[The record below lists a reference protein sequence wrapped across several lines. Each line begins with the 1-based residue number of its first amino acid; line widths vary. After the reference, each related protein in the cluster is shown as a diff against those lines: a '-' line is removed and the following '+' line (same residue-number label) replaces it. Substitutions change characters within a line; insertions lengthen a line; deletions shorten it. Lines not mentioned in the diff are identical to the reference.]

1 MKAIIFADRLGAE
14 LLPLTEKLP
23 VALLPIATKP
33 LLEYVLESLL
43 VAGITEAVLII
54 SPDADL
60 IETHFQQGK
69 AWNIRLSYMLSR
81 GEESPRDLLTRLG
94 DSLSEGH
101 YLLLRGD
108 VLSNLEVISFLRQT
122 DKLIQ
127 HCPEEMPIIAGTLTD
142 RNAGVVFWNKQS
154 SLIPDIDF
162 LGYQRIFSPQIL
174 LCPCVEISGKV
185 ALLDSLKNFHATNMQ
200 VLAGEFNNLDLAGY
214 RANIDLW
221 IGRSSKLTTHN
232 NHGIVGAC
240 CRVHPEARLL
250 KQVVLNRHSIV
261 DCGTVLENSVV
272 MPDTYIGKY
281 LDVRNAIVSGHYL
294 IRVDNSS
301 LIPVVNSFLLT
312 DLTHKTFG
320 HLFEEATHRG
330 LALCALLLTA
340 PLQLLLAGMMYWK
353 GQSPRTLLQKTTW
366 YSNHAEFNEQGMR
379 QAQLCDLFEWR
390 AGVRW
395 IRHLPKLWAVVRG
408 DLRLIGV
415 MPKTPSAPTEGIEVW
430 EKVRDT
436 APAGLL
442 SPCQLVKGAASLP
455 IEEQLLI
462 EAHYARTRSL
472 KQDIYWM
479 GKALTRLFAKNAWS
493 KQI

>member
-1 MKAIIFADRLGAE
+1 MKAIIFADRLGTE

-43 VAGITEAVLII
+43 VGITEAILVI
-54 SPDADL
+54 SSDADL
-60 IETHFQQGK
+60 IEAHFQQGQSWK
-69 AWNIRLSYMLSR
+69 IHLSYMLSR
-81 GEESPRDLLTRLG
+81 GEESPHEVLSRLG
-94 DSLSEGH
+94 DSLSNGH

-108 VLSNLEVISFLRQT
+108 VLSNLEVLGFLRQT
-122 DKLIQ
+122 DKLIK
-127 HCPEEMPIIAGTLTD
+127 HCPEDMPIIAGTLNGL
-142 RNAGVVFWNKQS
+142 NAGVAFWNKQGF
-154 SLIPDIDF
+154 IPDLDF
-162 LGYQRIFSPQIL
+162 LSYQNISTPQSL
-174 LCPCVEISGKV
+174 PCPTVEITGKL
-185 ALLDSLKNFHATNMQ
+185 ALLDSLQDFHAANMQ
-200 VLAGEFNNLDLAGY
+200 VLAGEFNNLDLAGF
-214 RANIDLW
+214 RASSDLW
-221 IGRSSKLTTHN
+221 VGRSSKVSTYN
-232 NHGIVGAC
+232 NHGIVGEC
-240 CRVHPEARLL
+240 CRVHPDAHLL
-250 KQVVLNRHSIV
+250 KQVALNRHCIV

-281 LDVRNAIVSGHYL
+281 LDVRNAIVSGNYL
-294 IRVDNSS
+294 IRIDNNSI
-301 LIPVVNSFLLT
+301 IPVVNSFLLT
-312 DLTHKTFG
+312 DLKQKTFG
-320 HLFEEATHRG
+320 YLFEEATHRG
-330 LALCALLLTA
+330 IALCALLLTA
-340 PLQLLLAGMMYWK
+340 PLQLLLAGVMYWK
-353 GQSPRTLLQKTTW
+353 GQAAHSLLQKSTW
-366 YSNHAEFNEQGMR
+366 YSNHSEFNEQGVR
-379 QAQLCDLFEWR
+379 QAQLCNLFEWR

-415 MPKTPSAPTEGIEVW
+415 MPKMPDTPEENAEVW

-479 GKALTRLFAKNAWS
+479 GKALIRLFAKNAWS
-493 KQI
+493 KQT

>member
-43 VAGITEAVLII
+43 VGITEAILVI
-54 SPDADL
+54 SSDADL
-60 IETHFQQGK
+60 IEAHFQQGQSWK
-69 AWNIRLSYMLSR
+69 IRLSYMLSR
-81 GEESPRDLLTRLG
+81 GEESPHEVLNRLG
-94 DSLSEGH
+94 ANLSDGH

-108 VLSNLEVISFLRQT
+108 VLSNLEVLGLLRQT
-122 DKLIQ
+122 DKLIK
-127 HCPEEMPIIAGTLTD
+127 HCPEEIPIIAGTLNGL
-142 RNAGVVFWNKQS
+142 NAGVAFWNKQGF
-154 SLIPDIDF
+154 IPDMNF
-162 LGYQRIFSPQIL
+162 LSYQSISLPQTL
-174 LCPCVEISGKV
+174 PYRTVEINGKV

-214 RANIDLW
+214 RANADLW
-221 IGRSSKLTTHN
+221 IGRSSKLTTHD

-281 LDVRNAIVSGHYL
+281 LDVRNAIVSGNYL
-294 IRVDNSS
+294 IRVDNNSI
-301 LIPVVNSFLLT
+301 IPVVNSFLLT
-312 DLTHKTFG
+312 DLTQKTFG
-320 HLFEEATHRG
+320 HLFEEAIHRG
-330 LALCALLLTA
+330 VALCALLLTTPVQA
-340 PLQLLLAGMMYWK
+340 LLAGMMYWK
-353 GQSPRTLLQKTTW
+353 GHAPHSLLQKTTW

-379 QAQLCDLFEWR
+379 EAQLCELFEWR

-415 MPKTPSAPTEGIEVW
+415 MPKNPNAPTEGVEIW

-479 GKALTRLFAKNAWS
+479 GKALCRLFAKTAWS